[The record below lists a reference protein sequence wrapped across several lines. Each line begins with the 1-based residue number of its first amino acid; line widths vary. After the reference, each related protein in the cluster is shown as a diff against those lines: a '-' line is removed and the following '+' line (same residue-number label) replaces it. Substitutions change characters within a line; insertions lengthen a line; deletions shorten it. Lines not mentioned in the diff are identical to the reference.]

1 MFKKSMILSML
12 FFIAACASQES
23 KFADYLKRNPKMIF
37 DAIEEN
43 PDQFIETVNRAARKA
58 QEAQYKK
65 QQSEILKQ
73 QEQQLENPLK
83 PSISKESLLF
93 GSLDSPIVV
102 VEYADFQCP
111 ACRMAYNSLIKL
123 KDKYGEKVQIHYKH
137 FPLDFHKMAMP
148 SAKYFE
154 AIKLQ
159 DVKKAQKFYQLIFEN
174 QDQLN
179 NTDFLQKVS
188 KQIGVNLV
196 DLNKSIDSQK
206 VEKIIESDM
215 LEFQKFGFTG
225 TPVLIVNGV
234 AMQGAQP
241 LEEIEKIIELTKK
254 MQ

>member
-1 MFKKSMILSML
+1 MLKIGMIFAIL
-12 FFIAACASQES
+12 FFLVACASQES
-23 KFADYLKRNPKMIF
+23 KFADYLKKNPKLIF

-43 PDQFIETVNRAARKA
+43 PEQFVEAVNRAARKA
-58 QEAQYKK
+58 QEVQYKK
-65 QQSEILKQ
+65 QESENLRQ
-73 QEQQLENPLK
+73 QEQQLKNPLK
-83 PSISKESLLF
+83 PSLNEQSLLY

-111 ACRMAYNSLIKL
+111 ACRMAYNSLMKL
-123 KDKYGEKVQIHYKH
+123 KERYGEKIQIHYKH

-159 DVKKAQKFYQLIFEN
+159 DVKKVQKFYQLIFEK
-174 QDQLN
+174 QDQLKDV
-179 NTDFLQKVS
+179 DFLQKVS
-188 KQIGVNLV
+188 KQIGVNLI
-196 DLNKSIDSQK
+196 DLNKSIDSKK
-206 VEKIIESDM
+206 VEKVIDSDM

-241 LEEIEKIIELTKK
+241 LEEIEKVIELTRKIK
-254 MQ
+254 